1 MLELG
6 TSEQEPVN
14 SLIAFCIFD
23 GLRVELVKNGDRLLC
38 LFLLLQF
45 FVLFN
50 DCIALLE
57 LTLVSLNLI
66 SRERH
71 TAERIKNG

>member
-50 DCIALLE
+50 NCIALLE

-66 SRERH
+66 GGERH